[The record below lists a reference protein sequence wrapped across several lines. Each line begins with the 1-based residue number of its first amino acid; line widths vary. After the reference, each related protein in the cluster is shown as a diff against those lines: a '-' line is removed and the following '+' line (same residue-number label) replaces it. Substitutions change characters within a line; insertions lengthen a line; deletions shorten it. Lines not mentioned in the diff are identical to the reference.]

1 MRSFHVSLFTIILA
15 NTFYLQ
21 AQTAEILSSQNMPLE
36 VNETS
41 GLALFDDLFL
51 THNDSGGSP
60 KIYRFT
66 AEGKLVDAITISEQK
81 NTDWEDLAQDD
92 KHLYIANT
100 GNNLGKRKKL
110 RILKV
115 DRSFQ
120 APVQAE
126 VIRIAYANQK
136 DFLPRK
142 KHPFDSEALATMEDQ
157 LLLFSK
163 DRLNLRTHIYQVP
176 KQAGDYQLTSD
187 LSFEV
192 QSLITGA
199 DYDAASQTLAL
210 TAYTFEG
217 MQYLYVAH
225 EVDPQNLRALRFQE
239 YIIPLSPAQIEAVKV
254 IDANHFWVTT
264 EAEGKGFPKL
274 MKLSIEGSIALRTI
288 EAN

>member
-1 MRSFHVSLFTIILA
+1 MRLFQLSFLTIILA
-15 NTFYLQ
+15 NTFFLQ
-21 AQTAEILSSQNMPLE
+21 AQTAQILSSQNMPLE

-60 KIYRFT
+60 KVYRFT
-66 AEGKLVDAITISEQK
+66 ADGKMVDAITISDQK

-92 KHLYIANT
+92 QYLYIANT

-115 DRSFQ
+115 NKSFQ

-126 VIRIAYANQK
+126 VIRISYANQK

-142 KHPFDSEALATMEDQ
+142 KHPFDSEALASMEDQ

-163 DRLNLRTHIYQVP
+163 DRLNLRTHLYQVP
-176 KQAGDYQLTSD
+176 KQAGEYQLASD
-187 LSFEV
+187 LSFDV

-225 EVDPQNLRALRFQE
+225 DVDPQNLRALSFQE
-239 YIIPLSPAQIEAVKV
+239 YIIPLNPAQIEAVKV
-254 IDANHFWVTT
+254 IDANRFWVTT

-274 MKLSIEGSIALRTI
+274 IQLSVEGMIAMRTV

>member
-1 MRSFHVSLFTIILA
+1 MRLFQLSFLTIILA
-15 NTFYLQ
+15 NTFFLQ
-21 AQTAEILSSQNMPLE
+21 AQTAQILSSQNMPLE

-60 KIYRFT
+60 KVYRFT
-66 AEGKLVDAITISEQK
+66 ADGKMVDAITISDQK

-92 KHLYIANT
+92 QYLYIANT

-115 DRSFQ
+115 NKSFQ

-126 VIRIAYANQK
+126 VIRISYANQK

-142 KHPFDSEALATMEDQ
+142 KHPFDSEALASMEDQ

-163 DRLNLRTHIYQVP
+163 DRLNLRTHLYQVP
-176 KQAGDYQLTSD
+176 KQAGEYQLASD
-187 LSFEV
+187 LSFDD

-199 DYDAASQTLAL
+199 DYDAASRTLAL

-225 EVDPQNLRALRFQE
+225 DVDPQNLRALSFQE
-239 YIIPLSPAQIEAVKV
+239 YIIPLNPAQIEAVKV
-254 IDANHFWVTT
+254 IDANRFWVTT

-274 MKLSIEGSIALRTI
+274 IQLSVEGMIAMRTV

>member
-1 MRSFHVSLFTIILA
+1 MRSFELSLLTIILA
-15 NTFYLQ
+15 STFFLQ
-21 AQTAEILSSQNMPLE
+21 AQTAQILSSQNMPLE

-60 KIYRFT
+60 KVYRFT
-66 AEGKLVDAITISEQK
+66 ADGKMVDAITISDQK

-92 KHLYIANT
+92 NFLYIANT

-115 DRSFQ
+115 DKSFQ
-120 APVQAE
+120 APVKAE
-126 VIRIAYANQK
+126 VIRISYANQK

-142 KHPFDSEALATMEDQ
+142 KHPFDSEALASMEDQ

-163 DRLNLRTHIYQVP
+163 DRLNLRTHLYQVP
-176 KQAGDYQLTSD
+176 KQAGEYQLASD
-187 LSFEV
+187 LSFDV

-225 EVDPQNLRALRFQE
+225 DVDPQNLRALSFQE
-239 YIIPLSPAQIEAVKV
+239 YIIPLNPAQIEAVKV
-254 IDANHFWVTT
+254 IDANRFWVTT

-274 MKLSIEGSIALRTI
+274 IQLSVEGMIAMRTV

>member
-1 MRSFHVSLFTIILA
+1 MRLFQLSFLTIILA
-15 NTFYLQ
+15 NTFFLQ
-21 AQTAEILSSQNMPLE
+21 AQTAQILSSQNMPLE

-60 KIYRFT
+60 KVYRFT
-66 AEGKLVDAITISEQK
+66 ADGKMVDAITISDQK

-92 KHLYIANT
+92 QYLYIANT

-115 DRSFQ
+115 NKSFQ

-126 VIRIAYANQK
+126 VIRISYANQK

-142 KHPFDSEALATMEDQ
+142 KHPFDSEALASMEDQ

-163 DRLNLRTHIYQVP
+163 DRLNLRTHLYQVP
-176 KQAGDYQLTSD
+176 KQAGEYQLASD
-187 LSFEV
+187 LSFDV

-199 DYDAASQTLAL
+199 DYDAASRTLAL

-225 EVDPQNLRALRFQE
+225 DVDPQNLRALSFQE
-239 YIIPLSPAQIEAVKV
+239 YIIPLNPAQIEAVKV
-254 IDANHFWVTT
+254 IDANRFWVTT

-274 MKLSIEGSIALRTI
+274 IQLSVEGMIAMRTV

>member
-1 MRSFHVSLFTIILA
+1 MRSFQLSLLTIILA
-15 NTFYLQ
+15 NTFFLQ
-21 AQTAEILSSQNMPLE
+21 AQTAQILSSQNMPLE

-60 KIYRFT
+60 KVYRFT
-66 AEGKLVDAITISEQK
+66 ADGKMVDTITISDQK

-92 KHLYIANT
+92 QYLYIANT

-115 DRSFQ
+115 NKSFQ

-126 VIRIAYANQK
+126 VIRISYANQK

-142 KHPFDSEALATMEDQ
+142 KHPFDSEALASMEDQ

-163 DRLNLRTHIYQVP
+163 DRLNLRTHLYQVP
-176 KQAGDYQLTSD
+176 KQAGEYQLASD
-187 LSFEV
+187 LSFDV

-199 DYDAASQTLAL
+199 DYDPASQTLAL

-225 EVDPQNLRALRFQE
+225 DVDPQNLRALSFQE
-239 YIIPLSPAQIEAVKV
+239 YIIPLNPAQIEAVKV
-254 IDANHFWVTT
+254 IDANRFWVTT

-274 MKLSIEGSIALRTI
+274 IQLSVEGMIAMRTV

>member
-1 MRSFHVSLFTIILA
+1 MRSFQLSLLTIILA
-15 NTFYLQ
+15 NTFFLQ
-21 AQTAEILSSQNMPLE
+21 AQTAQILSSQNMPLE

-60 KIYRFT
+60 KVYRFT
-66 AEGKLVDAITISEQK
+66 ADGKMVDTITISDQK

-92 KHLYIANT
+92 QYLYIANT

-115 DRSFQ
+115 NKSFQ

-126 VIRIAYANQK
+126 VIRISYANQK

-142 KHPFDSEALATMEDQ
+142 KHPFDSEALASMEDQ

-163 DRLNLRTHIYQVP
+163 DRLNLRTHLYQVP
-176 KQAGDYQLTSD
+176 KQAGEYQLASD
-187 LSFEV
+187 LSFDV

-225 EVDPQNLRALRFQE
+225 DVDPQNLRALSFQE
-239 YIIPLSPAQIEAVKV
+239 YIIPLNPAQIEAVKV
-254 IDANHFWVTT
+254 IDANRFWVTT

-274 MKLSIEGSIALRTI
+274 IQLSVEGMIAMRTVA
-288 EAN
+288 AN

>member
-1 MRSFHVSLFTIILA
+1 MRLFQLSLLTIILA
-15 NTFYLQ
+15 NTFFLQ
-21 AQTAEILSSQNMPLE
+21 AQTAQILSSQNMPLE

-60 KIYRFT
+60 KVYRFT
-66 AEGKLVDAITISEQK
+66 ADGKMVDAITISDQK

-92 KHLYIANT
+92 QYLYIANT

-115 DRSFQ
+115 NKSFQ

-126 VIRIAYANQK
+126 VIRISYANQK

-142 KHPFDSEALATMEDQ
+142 KHPFDSEALASMEDQ

-163 DRLNLRTHIYQVP
+163 DRLNLRTHLYQVP
-176 KQAGDYQLTSD
+176 KQAGEYQLASD
-187 LSFEV
+187 LSFDV

-199 DYDAASQTLAL
+199 DYDAASRTLAL

-225 EVDPQNLRALRFQE
+225 DVDPQNLRALSFQE
-239 YIIPLSPAQIEAVKV
+239 YIIPLNPAQIEAVKV
-254 IDANHFWVTT
+254 IDANRFWVTT

-274 MKLSIEGSIALRTI
+274 IQLSVEGMIAMRTV

>member
-1 MRSFHVSLFTIILA
+1 MRSFQLSLLTIILA
-15 NTFYLQ
+15 NTFFLQ
-21 AQTAEILSSQNMPLE
+21 AQTAQILSSQNMPLE

-60 KIYRFT
+60 KVYRFT
-66 AEGKLVDAITISEQK
+66 ADGKMVDAITISDQK

-92 KHLYIANT
+92 NFLYIANT

-115 DRSFQ
+115 DKSFQ
-120 APVQAE
+120 VPVQAE
-126 VIRIAYANQK
+126 VIRISYANQK

-142 KHPFDSEALATMEDQ
+142 KHPFDSEALASMEDQ

-163 DRLNLRTHIYQVP
+163 DRLNLRTHLYQVP
-176 KQAGDYQLTSD
+176 KQAGEYQLASD
-187 LSFEV
+187 LSFDV

-199 DYDAASQTLAL
+199 DYDPASQTLAL

-225 EVDPQNLRALRFQE
+225 DVDPQNLRALSFQE
-239 YIIPLSPAQIEAVKV
+239 YIIPLNPAQIEAVKV
-254 IDANHFWVTT
+254 IDANRFWVTT

-274 MKLSIEGSIALRTI
+274 IQLSVEGMIAMRTVA
-288 EAN
+288 AN